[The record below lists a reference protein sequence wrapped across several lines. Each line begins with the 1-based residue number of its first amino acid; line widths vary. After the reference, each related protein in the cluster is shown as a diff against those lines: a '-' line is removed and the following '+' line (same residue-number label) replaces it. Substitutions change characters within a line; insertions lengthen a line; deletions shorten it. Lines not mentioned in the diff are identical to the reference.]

1 MVVGQVFGQSVFG
14 ISVLNVVLMA
24 LLDSVGSGFASLPVV
39 DRLDVVGLALRT
51 DDGVVCSTAGVTAAR
66 ELGATQ
72 KAAVLFEDAINQ
84 K

>member
-1 MVVGQVFGQSVFG
+1 MVNRPRCFARAF
-14 ISVLNVVLMA
+14 
-24 LLDSVGSGFASLPVV
+24 SVGSGFASLPVV
-39 DRLDVVGLALRT
+39 DRLDVIGLALRT
-51 DDGVVCSTAGVTAAR
+51 DNGEVCSTAGVTAAR